1 MSRPRLL
8 FYVQHLLGIGH
19 LRRAATL
26 TRAIQAAGVDVTL
39 VSGGG
44 PIPGLNIGDAKLV
57 QLPPTRAGDPN
68 FNALVDEAGREVDD
82 EWRRRR
88 TEMLLDTWHALQPQ
102 VLMFEMFP
110 FGRRQMRFEIVPL
123 LQAVKAEPRRPAV
136 ISSVRD
142 VLVAKRKPERLEE
155 MLETVEDYFDHVVVH
170 GDPNLIRFDETFP
183 PARRIAEKLSYTGY
197 VVDGETRLKGGG
209 GGSVVVSAG
218 SGAVGADLLR
228 AAIEARPMTKAR
240 DEPWRILAG
249 ITMRED
255 AFEDIRRRA
264 GPGILVER
272 ARDDFQ
278 ALLNDC
284 RVSISQAGY
293 NTMMDIVHAGCRAVV
308 VPYASGEE
316 TEQTLRAHR
325 FAEKGALQIVEE
337 AALTPARLAAAVDAA
352 LVGAGFSAEG
362 IDIAGARTT
371 AALVH
376 NWADR
381 AG

>member
-39 VSGGG
+39 VSGGS
-44 PIPGLNIGDAKLV
+44 PIPGLNVGDAELV

-88 TEMLLDTWHALQPQ
+88 TEMLLDTWRQRQPQ

-110 FGRRQMRFEIVPL
+110 FGRRQMRFEIIPL
-123 LQAVKAEPRRPAV
+123 LQTAKAEPRPPV
-136 ISSVRD
+136 VLSSVRD

-155 MLETVEDYFDHVVVH
+155 MLETVEGYFDHVVIH

-183 PARRIAEKLSYTGY
+183 PARRIADKLSYTGY
-197 VVDGETRLKGGG
+197 VIDGEGKPKANGRD
-209 GGSVVVSAG
+209 SVVVSAG

-228 AAIEARPMTKAR
+228 AAIAARPMTRAR
-240 DEPWRILAG
+240 DATWHILAG
-249 ITMRED
+249 ITMRDED
-255 AFEDIRRRA
+255 FGGILGSA
-264 GPGILVER
+264 GPGIQVER
-272 ARDDFQ
+272 ARSDFQ

-293 NTMMDIVHAGCRAVV
+293 NTMMDIVQAGCRAVV

-325 FAEKGALQIVEE
+325 LAEKGALHIVEE
-337 AALTPARLAAAVDAA
+337 AALTPTKLAAAVDAA
-352 LVGAGFSAEG
+352 LLGDGFSADG
-362 IDIAGARTT
+362 IDTSGAETT
-371 AALVH
+371 ADLVR
-376 NWADR
+376 NWVGR